1 MLEPLKAGTAFGALL
16 AGVGLILA
24 LGAGSASD
32 ATAGRMLPVTARASL
47 PTTVSG
53 RYVVAG
59 YVNAT
64 ARVGR
69 TVYIGGEFS
78 RIANRTGSAVVVP
91 ARGGPIEPVR
101 AEIAGGSVNT
111 AVADGVGGWYVGGS
125 FTTVGD
131 TSRQGLAHLRAD
143 GTLDRI
149 FAPPALGEV
158 KALALAGRILVVAAA
173 EPKAVAMTHA
183 FDATTGGVLPL
194 TYARPRRAGAAR
206 VLLASGDRLYVGF
219 GNRRLAA
226 YAIASGTRLWDR
238 HFCESCNQ
246 DRGGVIALTLD
257 HEKLIVG
264 GGFKQGRNE
273 NLAVLDA
280 GSGALTGH
288 PLRIPRGVQSIA
300 AVSGT
305 LYVAYARS
313 RPGSSGLAAVN
324 LATGRTRSWGAI
336 RPDLLAADA
345 TTVYMAGVSVK
356 DERASFPL
364 DRVYSARAGTAHA
377 VLRRVSPPFAGD
389 ARTLVSHGGRLFVG
403 GGFTGVGGAVRHNL
417 AAFDGRTGAL
427 LAWRPNA
434 SDAGC
439 CGVSALVAAGRT
451 IYVGGPFKRVSGA
464 PRSGLA
470 ALSADGAGRVLP
482 WHLRLAHWDIHALAV
497 GAGRVFVGGF
507 LVLPGTTRDTHIAAF
522 SLHGT
527 GAHLPFS
534 PKLGFEFDVGV
545 MTVWHRTLVIGGQSV
560 IAYAAG
566 GDGRHE
572 LWRHS
577 TDSYVFAFAKRGAML
592 YAGGNFGRVGRR
604 PRQNL
609 AAFALNRHGA
619 LLEFAP
625 AVPISVEALEMFG
638 SDIVFGGE
646 DADGDSP
653 QVLGAVG
660 ADGTLEPW
668 RFDVPPGTLV
678 GIPMGIA
685 TIGRGLFV
693 AGDFDWLGPPGNQAA
708 GNLAWLR

>member
-1 MLEPLKAGTAFGALL
+1 
-16 AGVGLILA
+16 
-24 LGAGSASD
+24 
-32 ATAGRMLPVTARASL
+32 MLPVTARATL

-91 ARGGPIEPVR
+91 ARGGSIEPVR
-101 AEIAGGSVNT
+101 AEIAGGSVNA

-125 FTTVGD
+125 FTTVGN
-131 TSRQGLAHLRAD
+131 TSSQGLAHLHAD

-158 KALALAGRILVVAAA
+158 KALALAGRILMAAAA
-173 EPKAVAMTHA
+173 EPKAVALTHA
-183 FDATTGGVLPL
+183 LDATTGAALPF
-194 TYARPRRAGAAR
+194 TYARPRGAGAAR
-206 VLLASGDRLYVGF
+206 VLLAGEDRLYVGY

-226 YAIASGTRLWDR
+226 FAIATGTRLWDR
-238 HFCESCNQ
+238 HFCESCPQ
-246 DRGGVIALTLD
+246 DQGGVIALTLH

-264 GGFKQGRNE
+264 GGFRQGRNR
-273 NLAVLDA
+273 NLVALDA
-280 GSGALTGH
+280 ASGAPTGH
-288 PLRIPRGVQSIA
+288 RLRIPRTVQSIA
-300 AVSGT
+300 TVSGT
-305 LYVAYARS
+305 LYVGYARS

-345 TTVYMAGVSVK
+345 TTVYMAGVSAK

-389 ARTLVSHGGRLFVG
+389 ARTLVSQGGRLFVG

-417 AAFDGRTGAL
+417 AAFDGRSGAL
-427 LAWRPNA
+427 RAWHPNA

-439 CGVSALVAAGRT
+439 CGVTVLATAGRT
-451 IYVGGPFKRVSGA
+451 IYVGGPFERVSGA
-464 PRSGLA
+464 PRTGLA
-470 ALSADGAGRVLP
+470 AVSGDGAGRVLP
-482 WHLRLAHWDIHALAV
+482 WRPRLSHWDIHSLAV

-507 LVLPGTTRDTHIAAF
+507 LVLPGTKRDTHIAAF
-522 SLHGT
+522 SMRGT
-527 GAHLPFS
+527 GAQLPFS
-534 PKLGFEFDVGV
+534 PRLGFEFDAGV
-545 MTVWHRTLVIGGQSV
+545 MTVWHGTLVVGGQSV
-560 IAYAAG
+560 IAYSAG

-577 TDSYVFAFAKRGAML
+577 TDDSYVFAFAKRGATL

-604 PRQNL
+604 PRRNL

-619 LLEFAP
+619 VLEFAP
-625 AVPISVEALEMFG
+625 AVPISVTALEMFG

-653 QVLGAVG
+653 QVLGAVS

-678 GIPMGIA
+678 GIPMGIE
-685 TIGRGLFV
+685 TIGSGLFV